1 MKRFLNRNVPLQV
14 VQTITECTSFG
25 SGIEGLTVMSLLILR
40 FIRIS
45 NLFVLVQVKTFGL
58 LVKGL
63 RAGLDLLIL
72 LGKEEHLIS
81 SLSKV
86 FTLPLL
92 TGNDGLDKFLDQF
105 EAAID
110 SEFPS
115 YEVFPYR
122 ISLVPLLYLFLE

>member
-1 MKRFLNRNVPLQV
+1 
-14 VQTITECTSFG
+14 
-25 SGIEGLTVMSLLILR
+25 MS
-40 FIRIS
+40 
-45 NLFVLVQVKTFGL
+45 VQVKTFGL

-86 FTLPLL
+86 FMLPLL
-92 TGNDGLDKFLDQF
+92 SGNDGLDKFLNQF

-115 YEVFPYR
+115 YQVFPSQ

>member
-1 MKRFLNRNVPLQV
+1 
-14 VQTITECTSFG
+14 
-25 SGIEGLTVMSLLILR
+25 MSLLILR

-81 SLSKV
+81 LLSKV

-92 TGNDGLDKFLDQF
+92 SGNDGLDKLLNQF
-105 EAAID
+105 EAALD
-110 SEFPS
+110 SEFPGFQ
-115 YEVFPYR
+115 VFPFSDISGSIAVFICR
-122 ISLVPLLYLFLE
+122 IGSSTKY